1 MNGLNK
7 KSHPIEVTKGNKLP
21 ILSVNLIMCVQ
32 LCLNSI
38 FLCVPAMS
46 IECVRFWFAQC
57 ACARPRHAHNGLF
70 YQQFIW
76 SIFITKL

>member
-32 LCLNSI
+32 LRLNSNY
-38 FLCVPAMS
+38 FSVQRCRLNA
-46 IECVRFWFAQC
+46 C
-57 ACARPRHAHNGLF
+57 AFGLHTVCARPRHAHNGLF